1 MPGKTIG
8 SVTFVVGMDGRAL
21 PAEARASGEL
31 AGLAAGEGFE
41 EAFDK
46 QFSGIGAEM
55 AKNMKANGTLSGHS
69 FTDSLRDVINS
80 EKVGLANDLADIF
93 GNSEGLDNYFAK
105 VEDAAPAVEELRN
118 KIGRLAD
125 AQGLSN
131 EEFNRVNGE
140 LDRYVPKVYA
150 TAQANRDAAVDVQR
164 HRSALADLK
173 IGLADHAANLDRV
186 TSAYKRFEGDSDKA
200 DTAVNKL
207 GKSLKKVGNDRSFS
221 NGMST
226 DAKQILAIV
235 IALVA
240 AAPQIGA
247 LGSLIGSGLVIAG
260 GALAI
265 LVGGVAA
272 AISSFTQLNDLT
284 GKLPAG
290 VKESQTAFK
299 GLTDTFAELRKQ
311 MTLGFFSDLAGP
323 LNALKDQAKAL
334 TPAFHEFG
342 VQAGGAFAIIANAIA
357 SPAFAN
363 GISSILGAAGP
374 ILQQLVTAAVSLGGA
389 IGNIFVAALPF
400 IQQFATGLAGL
411 MKQFLDWTN
420 SVVGQASIDLF
431 FVHATQLVG
440 PLIDLVGSLA
450 KTLSNLVTPQ
460 AVGQTANFLTQLAG
474 FLPVVGQLLNVI
486 GQLDLFGTAATLLN
500 EFGQAIQPSIP
511 LLSQLAGLIGG
522 ALLQVIQALV
532 PALGTIVNAIVPFA
546 LALAQALI
554 PAILALTPLFAP
566 LAQMFADLLPILLP
580 VATAILDMATQ
591 IITALVP
598 AITPLIAQLPTLI
611 PPFADLAML
620 LIQQLVPILDPL
632 IQLIVG
638 LLGAIVPLLP
648 SLVPLIELGLKPTS
662 EALELLGPI
671 VAGVAQ
677 YLNDTLVPA
686 VQLVTDVLKAIID
699 FITNAFAGKW
709 DAAWKGIGGSFKKIW
724 DDIVAVARGNMNGL
738 IDLLNGI
745 TTGINNVTKVAGVA
759 PIPKIPHVQ
768 FAAGGI
774 VSRSTFAEIGEAGAE
789 AVVPL
794 NRPLSQVNPAV
805 RELSAIAQGKAPLG
819 ANGRT
824 VHNWEPGSVIVQV
837 PTDDPEQVAHSVV
850 DNIIAGL

>member
-8 SVTFVVGMDGRAL
+8 SVSFIVGMDGRAL

-55 AKNMKANGTLSGHS
+55 SKQMKENGTLSGHS

-80 EKVGLANDLADIF
+80 EKVGLANDLASIF
-93 GNSEGLDNYFAK
+93 GESEGLDNYFAK

-150 TAQANRDAAVDVQR
+150 VAQANRDAAVDVSR
-164 HRSALADLK
+164 HKSALADLK
-173 IGLADHAANLDRV
+173 IGLADSVENLGRV
-186 TSAYKRFEGDSDKA
+186 RSAYKGIETDGGRANTSVE
-200 DTAVNKL
+200 KL
-207 GKSLKKVGNDRSFS
+207 GKTMKRVGNDRSFS

-265 LVGGVAA
+265 LAGGAAA

-290 VKESQTAFK
+290 VKASQAAFT
-299 GLTDTFAELRKQ
+299 GLTGTFSELRKQ
-311 MTLGFFSDLAGP
+311 ITIGFFSDLAGP
-323 LNALKDQAKAL
+323 LNALASQVKGL
-334 TPAFHEFG
+334 TPAFSAFG
-342 VQAGGAFAIIANAIA
+342 AEAGKAFAILANALA
-357 SPAFAN
+357 SPAFAT
-363 GISSILGAAGP
+363 GLTTILSAAGP
-374 ILQQLVTAAVSLGGA
+374 ILQQLVTAATSLGGA
-389 IGNIFVAALPF
+389 LGNIFVAALPF
-400 IQQFATGLAGL
+400 VQLFATGLAGL
-411 MKQFLDWTN
+411 TKQFLDWTN
-420 SVVGQASIDLF
+420 SMSGQIALTAF
-431 FVHATQLVG
+431 FTHATELVG
-440 PLIDLVGSLA
+440 PLTTLVGSLA
-450 KTLSNLVTPQ
+450 KTLAGLVTPD
-460 AVGQTANFLTQLAG
+460 AVSMTANFLTQLAG

-486 GQLDLFGTAATLLN
+486 GKLDLFGTAATLLN
-500 EFGQAIQPSIP
+500 SFGQAIQPSIP

-522 ALLQVIQALV
+522 ALLQVIQALA
-532 PALGTIVNAIVPFA
+532 PALGTIVNAVIPVA
-546 LALAQALI
+546 LALGQALV
-554 PAILALTPLFAP
+554 PAVLALTPLFAP
-566 LAQMFADLLPILLP
+566 LAQMFADILPILLP

-591 IITALVP
+591 IITGLVP
-598 AITPLIAQLPTLI
+598 ALAPLLAQLPILI
-611 PPFADLAML
+611 PPFADLAMV

-638 LLGAIVPLLP
+638 LLGAILPLLP
-648 SLVPLIELGLKPTS
+648 SLVPLIEMGLTPTT
-662 EALELLGPI
+662 EALKLLGPI

-677 YLNDTLVPA
+677 YLQDTLVPA

-699 FITNAFAGKW
+699 FIVNIFQGKW
-709 DAAWKGIGGSFKKIW
+709 DAAWKGIAGSFKGIW
-724 DDIVAVARGNMNGL
+724 ADIVSVARGNINGL

-745 TTGINNVTKVAGVA
+745 TSGINNVTKVAGVQA
-759 PIPKIPHVQ
+759 IPKIPHVQ

-805 RELSAIAQGKAPLG
+805 RDLSAIAQGKMPLG
-819 ANGRT
+819 GNGAT
-824 VHNWEPGSVIVQV
+824 VHQFAAGAIIVQA
-837 PTDDPEQVAHSVV
+837 PTDDPEQVAHSVL